1 MGYLPKPADL
11 SGVAVPEAVV
21 RALETIAENT
31 HDVWAKGR
39 MAEGWTYGAELNRA
53 LKTHPS
59 LVPYAELP
67 ESEKEYDRATSLETI
82 KMLLRMGY
90 TIEKRQA

>member
-1 MGYLPKPADL
+1 MEYLPKPADL

-21 RALETIAENT
+21 RTLETIAENT

-39 MAEGWTYGAELNRA
+39 MAEGWTYGTELNRA
-53 LKTHPS
+53 QKTHPS

-82 KMLLRMGY
+82 KMLLWMGY